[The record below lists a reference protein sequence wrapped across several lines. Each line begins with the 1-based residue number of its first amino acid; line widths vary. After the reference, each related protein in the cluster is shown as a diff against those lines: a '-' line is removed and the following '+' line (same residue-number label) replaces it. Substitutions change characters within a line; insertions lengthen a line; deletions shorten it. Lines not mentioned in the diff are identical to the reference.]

1 MLLSRALG
9 VLACAGRH
17 ATPQWLLAPYLLPP
31 WLNAAWFA
39 SRGVV
44 PQPIWRA
51 QEVDVLREHLY
62 QALVDNS
69 LPMLLRYE
77 DRNAM
82 AFSIENRTPFL
93 TPALVNFVFALPED
107 YIIAADGTSKAVFRH
122 AMRGLVPDAILDR
135 RDKIGFATPERH
147 WLPTLLPWVDKV
159 LQSEV
164 AHAMPA
170 LRLDVVRQQWQ
181 AIVAGRRSSDFRVW
195 RWLNIICWAQRFQV
209 SFEH

>member
-1 MLLSRALG
+1 
-9 VLACAGRH
+9 
-17 ATPQWLLAPYLLPP
+17 
-31 WLNAAWFA
+31 
-39 SRGVV
+39 
-44 PQPIWRA
+44 
-51 QEVDVLREHLY
+51 
-62 QALVDNS
+62 
-69 LPMLLRYE
+69 MLLRYE
-77 DRNAM
+77 DRNSM

-93 TPALVNFVFALPED
+93 TPALVNFVFFLPEE

-170 LRLDVVRQQWQ
+170 LHLDVVRQQWQ
-181 AIVAGRRSSDFRVW
+181 ASVAGRRSADFRVW

-209 SFEH
+209 SFAC